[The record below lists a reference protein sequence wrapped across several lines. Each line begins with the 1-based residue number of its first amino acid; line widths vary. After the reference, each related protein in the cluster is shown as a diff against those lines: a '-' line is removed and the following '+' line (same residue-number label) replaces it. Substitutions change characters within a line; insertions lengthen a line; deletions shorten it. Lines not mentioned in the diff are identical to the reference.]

1 MSEPQMSP
9 DTKLHDFI
17 DAVVDKDFSKA
28 APTFHELLANKMS
41 DALEQEK
48 VAVADQMFNGA
59 EAELDDDDP
68 SEEEVDAALDEL
80 EDDTEEEDEEQ

>member
-28 APTFHELLANKMS
+28 APTFHELLADKMS
-41 DALEQEK
+41 DALDQEK

-59 EAELDDDDP
+59 EAELDENDP
-68 SEEEVDAALDEL
+68 SEEEVEAALDEL
-80 EDDTEEEDEEQ
+80 EDDTEEDEEEQ